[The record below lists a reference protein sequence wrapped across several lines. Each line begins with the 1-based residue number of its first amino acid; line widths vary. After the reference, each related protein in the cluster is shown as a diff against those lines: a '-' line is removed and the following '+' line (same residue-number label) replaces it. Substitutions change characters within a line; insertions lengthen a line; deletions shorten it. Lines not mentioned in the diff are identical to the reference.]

1 MGIMVLIGM
10 HCINWYKYDRNGD
23 YFEYEIQ
30 NDKIVQVWKNFN
42 IETKR
47 ILLYNTKKD
56 IIFKG
61 KKYTIQQLEK
71 KLIEFYIDEDTDK
84 VEVLKDLISE
94 SKNNIDLILNNN
106 EGN

>member
-1 MGIMVLIGM
+1 M
-10 HCINWYKYDRNGD
+10 
-23 YFEYEIQ
+23 
-30 NDKIVQVWKNFN
+30 
-42 IETKR
+42 
-47 ILLYNTKKD
+47 YNTKKD

>member
-1 MGIMVLIGM
+1 
-10 HCINWYKYDRNGD
+10 
-23 YFEYEIQ
+23 
-30 NDKIVQVWKNFN
+30 
-42 IETKR
+42 
-47 ILLYNTKKD
+47 LYNTKKD
-56 IIFKG
+56 IIFEG

>member
-1 MGIMVLIGM
+1 MGIILNMKFKMIKLYKFGKTLILKLKEYY
-10 HCINWYKYDRNGD
+10 CI
-23 YFEYEIQ
+23 IQ
-30 NDKIVQVWKNFN
+30 
-42 IETKR
+42 
-47 ILLYNTKKD
+47 KKD
-56 IIFKG
+56 IIFEG

>member
-1 MGIMVLIGM
+1 M
-10 HCINWYKYDRNGD
+10 
-23 YFEYEIQ
+23 
-30 NDKIVQVWKNFN
+30 
-42 IETKR
+42 
-47 ILLYNTKKD
+47 YNTKKD
-56 IIFKG
+56 IIFEG

-84 VEVLKDLISE
+84 VEVLKDLISA

>member
-1 MGIMVLIGM
+1 M
-10 HCINWYKYDRNGD
+10 
-23 YFEYEIQ
+23 
-30 NDKIVQVWKNFN
+30 
-42 IETKR
+42 
-47 ILLYNTKKD
+47 YNTKKD
-56 IIFKG
+56 IIFEG